1 MCEGCNI
8 ITPFHSEK
16 SRLQYFLPTSKW
28 PLFSR
33 PDTGLYVQCYHT
45 WLDYDGFQCCNIF
58 CPPLSGLS
66 CTWPSTLLLSFLNSL
81 NPWTLHEI
89 HTLHNTYSPVQTKF
103 CTLVCIMQNGDYSLQ
118 DAQCILSA
126 AHKANCRM
134 RALQNGFTLEAA
146 VQQRQT
152 SA

>member
-1 MCEGCNI
+1 MKGVILSHPSTVKRAGCSIFCPPLSGLSSVDQALVCMYNV
-8 ITPFHSEK
+8 ITH
-16 SRLQYFLPTSKW
+16 
-28 PLFSR
+28 
-33 PDTGLYVQCYHT
+33 
-45 WLDYDGFQCCNIF
+45 WLDYDAFQSCNIF

-89 HTLHNTYSPVQTKF
+89 HTLRNAYSPVQTKF

-118 DAQCILSA
+118 DAQCILAA
-126 AHKANCRM
+126 AHKANCKM
-134 RALQNGFTLEAA
+134 GALQNGFTLEAA
-146 VQQRQT
+146 FQQRQT